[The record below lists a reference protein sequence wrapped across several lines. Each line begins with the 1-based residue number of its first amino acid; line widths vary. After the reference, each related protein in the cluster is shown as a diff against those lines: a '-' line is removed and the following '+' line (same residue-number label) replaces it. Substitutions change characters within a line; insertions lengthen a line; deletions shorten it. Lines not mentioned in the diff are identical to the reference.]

1 MANFTVDCN
10 ELEQGIDNFLQN
22 TLKQCLKQGM
32 EKACLVVERD
42 AKKNC
47 PVDVGR
53 LRDSIEH
60 DVDVQDSTIEGYV
73 GTNVEYAPYV
83 HEGTGIYT
91 SGGRNTPWFYYDDGK
106 LIRTVGQQAQP
117 FLQDAVDSNSSKIA
131 KLIGSECNW

>member
-1 MANFTVDCN
+1 M
-10 ELEQGIDNFLQN
+10 QN

-91 SGGRNTPWFYYDDGK
+91 TGGRNTPWFYYDDGK